1 MYIPEEKGLKNF
13 AKMAGSSRLSRVQV
27 AVWVLKDNIR
37 AIKFYEK
44 CGFRFD
50 GREEELTL
58 GTPIVEVRMIKE

>member
-1 MYIPEEKGLKNF
+1 MQAVLRELDYP
-13 AKMAGSSRLSRVQV
+13 RV
-27 AVWVLKDNIR
+27 AVWVLKDNKR

-50 GREEELTL
+50 GREGELIL

>member
-1 MYIPEEKGLKNF
+1 MQVGL
-13 AKMAGSSRLSRVQV
+13 RELDYPQV

-58 GTPIVEVRMIKE
+58 GTPIVEVRMIKDKE

>member
-1 MYIPEEKGLKNF
+1 MQAGLGK
-13 AKMAGSSRLSRVQV
+13 LDYPQV

-50 GREEELTL
+50 GREEELAL

>member
-1 MYIPEEKGLKNF
+1 MQVGL
-13 AKMAGSSRLSRVQV
+13 RELDYPQV